1 MRVLHIITGLGRG
14 GAETLLYQFCKYDK
28 ESEHIVVS
36 LSGSQDYEKK
46 LKQIDIQVHTLNFSN
61 SKINFLGLIKL
72 YKLIRQV
79 KPDIIQ
85 TWMIHADMI
94 GGLLARFAGIKNI
107 FWGVHHTN
115 LIEGSSK
122 KMTMLIIKINSIL
135 SYFIPRKIIYCA
147 KNSKEVQESIGFQ
160 SSKGVVI
167 NNGYNID
174 TFSNSSF
181 LNNKFLN
188 EFNFPVDTFVIG
200 HVGSYSPLKDQISL
214 IEAFSILKQKQFNF
228 EVVLVGTNL
237 DNNNH
242 DLVSLLDKKDLNNHV
257 HLLGRRDDI
266 PTIMNG
272 IDIFVLSSISEAFP
286 NVLNE
291 AMACATPC
299 VTTDV
304 GDAAIIVGNT
314 GWVVPK
320 KNPSALMESILEA
333 VDEKKFHN
341 IAWLQRKD
349 ACRKRIVENFS
360 LEEMIK
366 KYKKVWLSND

>member
-1 MRVLHIITGLGRG
+1 M
-14 GAETLLYQFCKYDK
+14 
-28 ESEHIVVS
+28 
-36 LSGSQDYEKK
+36 
-46 LKQIDIQVHTLNFSN
+46 
-61 SKINFLGLIKL
+61 
-72 YKLIRQV
+72 
-79 KPDIIQ
+79 
-85 TWMIHADMI
+85 
-94 GGLLARFAGIKNI
+94 
-107 FWGVHHTN
+107 
-115 LIEGSSK
+115 
-122 KMTMLIIKINSIL
+122 
-135 SYFIPRKIIYCA
+135 
-147 KNSKEVQESIGFQ
+147 
-160 SSKGVVI
+160 
-167 NNGYNID
+167 
-174 TFSNSSF
+174 
-181 LNNKFLN
+181 
-188 EFNFPVDTFVIG
+188 
-200 HVGSYSPLKDQISL
+200 
-214 IEAFSILKQKQFNF
+214 
-228 EVVLVGTNL
+228 VLVGTNL

-349 ACRKRIVENFS
+349 ACRKRIVENFRTWTFKRQIS
-360 LEEMIK
+360 R
-366 KYKKVWLSND
+366 